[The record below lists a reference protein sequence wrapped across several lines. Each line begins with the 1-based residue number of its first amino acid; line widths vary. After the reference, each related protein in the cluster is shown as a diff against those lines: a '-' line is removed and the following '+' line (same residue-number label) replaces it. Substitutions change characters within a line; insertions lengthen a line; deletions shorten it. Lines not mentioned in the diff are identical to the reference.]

1 MKPDA
6 DRETCIAP
14 LELEGVDELS
24 ARVFRAFM
32 RTLRL
37 HRQLMIRT
45 MAEHGAHPGQAMC
58 LHLLEANEGIT
69 QRDLAEALYLARPT
83 VSRMLRG
90 MERAGLVERS
100 PDARDQRLTHV
111 HLTAAGRDLAREL
124 RSVAAAHV
132 SETIGKLKTM
142 RILIEEKKSG
152 GTIYSINTDSRHY
165 GGHGLGNLGGVQAE
179 RIPCQGRPCSIEV
192 RLPGLSVVVFRLDAP

>member
-111 HLTAAGRDLAREL
+111 HLTAAGRDLAGEL

-132 SETIGKLKTM
+132 SETIGSLPEGDRTELA
-142 RILIEEKKSG
+142 RLLE
-152 GTIYSINTDSRHY
+152 D
-165 GGHGLGNLGGVQAE
+165 LGASLSHAIAARTGVAE
-179 RIPCQGRPCSIEV
+179 ASDDVAG
-192 RLPGLSVVVFRLDAP
+192 AP